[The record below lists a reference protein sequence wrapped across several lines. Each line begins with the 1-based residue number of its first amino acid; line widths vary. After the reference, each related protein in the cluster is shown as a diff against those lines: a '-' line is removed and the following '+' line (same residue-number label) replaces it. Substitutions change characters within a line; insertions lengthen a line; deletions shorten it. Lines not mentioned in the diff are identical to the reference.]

1 MLDALPFFPVIFSFL
16 FSLFSEQPGP
26 DTSLRV
32 ALEPILPCA
41 AVYPWKI
48 GCQVLNTHIL
58 KRWLMV
64 INGSVIFFFVWF
76 LFGFVF
82 FLFFPSL
89 PLFFFFFSVEAIAFP
104 SFPLRGH
111 VSKLMNGRNTQT
123 GKSPLHTEHLKQNF
137 SLRICRLPAYPQWK
151 SRLP

>member
-32 ALEPILPCA
+32 APEPILPCA

-64 INGSVIFFFVWF
+64 INGSVIFFFCLVSLWF
-76 LFGFVF
+76 C
-82 FLFFPSL
+82 FFPFFSL
-89 PLFFFFFSVEAIAFP
+89 PLFFFFSVKAIAFP

-137 SLRICRLPAYPQWK
+137 SLRICRLPAYSQGK